1 MVARCLEG
9 QSVGGIRLAAVA
21 IPASV
26 GQRARWVLDA
36 VGASHVRFGED
47 VPYRPEAW
55 EAVEHGEL
63 PDGDELAAGFFH
75 LARVEERGA
84 ERDPHGRFLAVSSRL
99 DPLDPPLERL
109 RRELGV
115 EPPRY
120 RGARFAVAL
129 THDVDV
135 PWRWTRIGVLGA
147 AARLKNHALAG
158 RAGQAAH
165 EARGLARVPLHK
177 LRRTDPNW
185 RFAEIAAEERAHD
198 ARSTFFLLAGHG
210 HRADGA
216 APGAYD
222 RLRPRLVETLLAA
235 DAEIGLHGS
244 YLAAEDLDRL
254 ARERLLLA
262 QLDGPLIGQRYHYLR
277 VDPHRNL
284 APLAGIGFRYDTS
297 LGFPDA
303 LGFRAGIAH
312 PFRPWDFASDCP
324 ADLVEL
330 PLAVMDATLA
340 EERYAGLSA
349 QAAKPRV
356 LALLDWAA
364 ERGGA
369 FSILWHPERFDAPSA
384 RGWDRLYFELLE
396 AVRERGGICLAAGE
410 LAGLAAERFGLPR
423 D

>member
-1 MVARCLEG
+1 MVRT
-9 QSVGGIRLAAVA
+9 LAVVVA
-21 IPASV
+21 PIPDRV
-26 GQRARWVLDA
+26 ERRARWVLEML
-36 VGASHVRFGED
+36 GAPDLRLGED
-47 VPYRPEAW
+47 VPYRHESW
-55 EAVEHGEL
+55 VAVERGEV
-63 PDGDELAAGFFH
+63 PGDDALAAGFFH

-84 ERDPHGRFLAVSSRL
+84 AHDRHGRFLAASSCL

-109 RRELGV
+109 RRELGL

-135 PWRWTRIGVLGA
+135 PWRWTKIGMRGA
-147 AARLKNHALAG
+147 AARLKSHTLAG
-158 RAGQAAH
+158 RAGPAAH

-177 LRRTDPNW
+177 LRGTDPNW
-185 RFAEIAAEERAHD
+185 RFAEIAAEELAHD
-198 ARSTFFLLAGHG
+198 TRSTFFVMAGHG

-216 APGAYD
+216 AREAYD
-222 RLRPRLVETLLAA
+222 RLRPQLVETLLEAG
-235 DAEIGLHGS
+235 AEVGLHGS
-244 YLAAEDLDRL
+244 YLAADDLERL
-254 ARERLLLA
+254 ARERVLLA
-262 QLDGPLIGQRYHYLR
+262 QLDGPLLGQRYHYLR

-303 LGFRAGIAH
+303 LGFRAGVAH
-312 PFRPWDFASDCP
+312 PFRPWDFERDRP
-324 ADLVEL
+324 ADLVEI

-340 EERYAGLSA
+340 EERYGGLSA
-349 QAAKPRV
+349 AEAKPRV

-364 ERGGA
+364 DHGGG
-369 FSILWHPERFDAPSA
+369 FSILWHPERFDGPSA
-384 RGWDRLYFELLE
+384 RGWDRLYFEVVD

-410 LAGLAAERFGLPR
+410 LARLAADQFGLPR

>member
-1 MVARCLEG
+1 
-9 QSVGGIRLAAVA
+9 VA

-26 GQRARWVLDA
+26 EQRARWVLDM
-36 VGASHVRFGED
+36 VGAPGVRFGDD
-47 VPYRPEAW
+47 VPYRPGAW
-55 EAVEHGEL
+55 EAVERGEL
-63 PDGDELAAGFFH
+63 PQRTDIGDELAAAFFH

-84 ERDPHGRFLAVSSRL
+84 ERDKHGRFLAASSCL
-99 DPLDPPLERL
+99 DPVDPPLERL
-109 RRELGV
+109 RGELGV
-115 EPPRY
+115 EPLRY

-135 PWRWTRIGVLGA
+135 PWRWTRIGMRGA
-147 AARLKNHALAG
+147 AARVKSHALAG
-158 RAGQAAH
+158 HAGPAAH

-177 LRRTDPNW
+177 LRGTDPNW
-185 RFAEIAAEERAHD
+185 RFEEIAAEERAHD
-198 ARSTFFLLAGHG
+198 ARSTFFVMAGHG

-216 APGAYD
+216 SPEAYD
-222 RLRPRLVETLLAA
+222 RLRPRLVETLHGAG
-235 DAEIGLHGS
+235 AEIGVHGS
-244 YLAAEDLDRL
+244 YLAADDL
-254 ARERLLLA
+254 ERVAQERALLA

-312 PFRPWDFASDCP
+312 PFRPWDFERDRP
-324 ADLVEL
+324 ALLVEV

-340 EERYAGLSA
+340 EDRYAGLSA
-349 QAAKPRV
+349 AEAKPRV

-364 ERGGA
+364 EHGGG
-369 FSILWHPERFDAPSA
+369 FSILWHPERFDRPSA
-384 RGWDRLYFELLE
+384 RGWDRLYFELID

-410 LAGLAAERFGLPR
+410 LAGIAAEPLGLPR